1 MILWDSYHGL
11 GTNFRFVS
19 LQNFLGISNN
29 TLTFPR
35 VGSDPRAGT
44 SPSVLNHNEILR
56 SVSLYYLTRSFLS
69 SVFIYYQNPN
79 GFKTTYT
86 KAKTDAPMLFS
97 AFKYNLG
104 FWPPALVALVG
115 NLVSYKSACSH
126 LCKRFSFMRYWSLSS
141 CDR

>member
-19 LQNFLGISNN
+19 MQNFLGISNN

-56 SVSLYYLTRSFLS
+56 SVSLYYLPRSFLS
-69 SVFIYYQNPN
+69 SVFINNQNPN
-79 GFKTTYT
+79 RFKTTYT
-86 KAKTDAPMLFS
+86 KTKTNTP
-97 AFKYNLG
+97 KKNKTKKKNQEKR
-104 FWPPALVALVG
+104 PPAQEAKEG
-115 NLVSYKSACSH
+115 NQVSYK
-126 LCKRFSFMRYWSLSS
+126 
-141 CDR
+141 